1 MKKRFLGLVLMVLTL
16 SSFGQTI
23 AITEINYNSDPYN
36 KSNDWVELHNY
47 GGSAVDISNWKLKD
61 ETPFN
66 SFTIPAGT
74 VLDANEYVV
83 LVENIDTFL
92 MVHGGVTNYIGE
104 FAFGFDNTFGTVKIE
119 NNSGTVIKAVPYI
132 DSIPWPKGCDGYG
145 PTLQIINEEASE
157 SNPANWRS
165 GCVLG
170 TPGEGYVDC
179 NYDIVVSEIN
189 YNSLLAY
196 NPGDWIEILNRGNSD
211 KDISGWILRDGKT
224 DNIFVIP
231 AGNVLSAGERLVIAD
246 SLESFTVKFPTV
258 GNVIG
263 EPPFSFS
270 NGGDAVRLY
279 TPTGKIQYSV
289 RYKDSAPWPLDPDG
303 TGFTLEL
310 VDEPGNPN
318 DGVAW
323 VAGCLY
329 GSPGNPFV
337 IPCPNAVNNV
347 IPKELTIGPNPFADY
362 LTIIIDATVQ
372 AQSVTIMN
380 TLGEQIIT
388 LPPYNNAVTWNSTDL
403 QGNTVSDGIYF
414 VVVTTTN
421 GNTITAKVLKA
432 K

>member
-145 PTLQIINEEASE
+145 PTLQIIDEEASE

-388 LPPYNNAVTWNSTDL
+388 LPPYNTAVTWNSTDL

>member
-258 GNVIG
+258 SNVIG

-279 TPTGKIQYSV
+279 TPSGKIQYSV

-414 VVVTTTN
+414 VVVTDTN

>member
-1 MKKRFLGLVLMVLTL
+1 MKKRFLGLVLTVLTL

-196 NPGDWIEILNRGNSD
+196 NPGDWIEILNRGNAD

-279 TPTGKIQYSV
+279 TPSGKIQYSV

-337 IPCPNAVNNV
+337 LPCPNAINNV

-362 LTIIIDATVQ
+362 LTIIIDAGVK

-414 VVVTTTN
+414 VVVTDNN

>member
-414 VVVTTTN
+414 VVVTDTN

>member
-145 PTLQIINEEASE
+145 PTLQIIDEEASE

-258 GNVIG
+258 SNVIG

-414 VVVTTTN
+414 VVVTDTN